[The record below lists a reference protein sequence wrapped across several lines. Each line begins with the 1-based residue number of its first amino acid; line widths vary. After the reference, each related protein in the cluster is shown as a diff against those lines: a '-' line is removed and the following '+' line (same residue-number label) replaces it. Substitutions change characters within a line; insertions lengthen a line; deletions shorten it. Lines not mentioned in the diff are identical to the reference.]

1 MTDNHRTNV
10 LIVNNLM
17 RKLKRFLK
25 QNNNINSALLIFIC
39 LLAVA
44 QHISFGINETV
55 IGYKKNKNIYCGSEV
70 NSIDFKYEKNKFCIA
85 GIQESINTITSGNI
99 KKNSPLKRT
108 KNRPNYTGIFS
119 EKNTKSILLNVDSEK
134 SGSPFVNISYLKFLR
149 ISKMLC

>member
-55 IGYKKNKNIYCGSEV
+55 IGEKKIKNIYCGSEV
-70 NSIDFKYEKNKFCIA
+70 NSDDIKYEKNKFCNT
-85 GIQESINTITSGNI
+85 GMKESLNKIKSGNI
-99 KKNSPLKRT
+99 NKNISLKRT
-108 KNRPNYTGIFS
+108 NRPNYTGIFF
-119 EKNTKSILLNVDSEK
+119 EKNTKSFLLNVDSEK
-134 SGSPFVNISYLKFLR
+134 SGSPFLNISYIKLMR

>member
-55 IGYKKNKNIYCGSEV
+55 IGEKKSKKIFCGSEV
-70 NSIDFKYEKNKFCIA
+70 NSDDIKNEKNKFCNT
-85 GIQESINTITSGNI
+85 GMKESLNKIKSGNI
-99 KKNSPLKRT
+99 DKNIPLKRT
-108 KNRPNYTGIFS
+108 KKRPIYAGIFS
-119 EKNTKSILLNVDSEK
+119 EKYIKCILLKVDPEK
-134 SGSPFVNISYLKFLR
+134 SVSSFVNISYLKFLR